1 MFLAEHLSRSYL
13 KETKEAL
20 VPDLQ
25 MNEIHLTSYLPM
37 SLAVQD
43 RIRKET
49 SRDDELQQLL
59 YTILDWWPKNKAD
72 LTPVIRVKWNFRDEL
87 SSRIVGILYKSHKLI
102 VPKSMQNEILEKIHI
117 GHQGIVKTKIRAK
130 DILFWNGMGKDIKNL
145 VSACATCAKYQAT
158 NPKELLIPSKLPSR
172 PWSKIGMDMLEF
184 RVNNLLPVV
193 DYLSKWPELATLES
207 LTCKCKARFPN
218 MESQTSLLVIMD
230 HSSAITSS
238 RSLWKRIT

>member
-1 MFLAEHLSRSYL
+1 MFLAKHLSGSYM

-25 MNEIHLTSYLPM
+25 VNEIHFTSYLPM

-87 SSRIVGILYKSHKLI
+87 SRIIGILYKSHKLI
-102 VPKSMQNEILEKIHI
+102 VPKSMQNEILEKLHI
-117 GHQGIVKTKIRAK
+117 GQQGIVKTKIRAR

-145 VSACATCAKYQAT
+145 VSACATCAKYQAN

-172 PWSKIGMDMLEF
+172 PWSEIGMDMLEF
-184 RVNNLLPVV
+184 RVNHFLLVV
-193 DYLSKWPELATLES
+193 DYLSKWPELAKLES
-207 LTCKCKARFPN
+207 LTCKCKTRFPN